1 MIWNGM
7 VQHGMK
13 QQYQL
18 FLSDIFYRGEN
29 MVLLSSFSFWVQR
42 NSKKKCLGGVILDRQ
57 HEWKVRKTL
66 NDVMLADTTTFSKT
80 ERVSQKFPKNSL

>member
-1 MIWNGM
+1 M
-7 VQHGMK
+7 
-13 QQYQL
+13 
-18 FLSDIFYRGEN
+18 
-29 MVLLSSFSFWVQR
+29 
-42 NSKKKCLGGVILDRQ
+42 ILDRQ